1 MAKILNA
8 NIDINLGG
16 ENASNEVISSQK
28 ATKTY
33 VDNKSLGVIS
43 DTNGNVILGNSMGG
57 GIIGAD
63 HALATNL
70 DYAHAGHTGFM
81 KDDASNLT
89 TDGQKVFDGQWDF
102 SHLGKFAADVTLP
115 KTTPIEYDIS
125 SYMPVDNY
133 NYEVIISVN
142 TVPDATA
149 VGNNVRVELGSDL
162 GAYTGMLGDGVSQVA
177 NQASRYGG
185 TTIIPVGP
193 QRKIIVYPLS
203 WIKGTFSMWY
213 KGCRRIGTNV

>member
-1 MAKILNA
+1 MARILNA
-8 NIDINLGG
+8 NIDVTLGG

-43 DTNGNVILGNSMGG
+43 DTDGNVILGNSMGG
-57 GIIGAD
+57 GITGAD

-70 DYAHAGHTGFM
+70 DFANSGHTGFM

-89 TDGQKVFDGQWDF
+89 TDGQKIFDGQWDF

-115 KTTPIEYDIS
+115 KTTDLEYDIS

-133 NYEVIISVN
+133 NYEVLIAVN

-149 VGNNVRVELGSDL
+149 IGNNVRVEIGSDL
-162 GAYTGMLGDGVSQVA
+162 SPYIGMVGDGMSQVT

-185 TTIIPVGP
+185 TIIVPVGP
-193 QRKIIVYPLS
+193 LRKIIVYHLS
-203 WIKGTFSMWY
+203 WLKGTFTLWY
-213 KGCRRIGTNV
+213 KGCRRIGTNI